1 MRLEWLEDLIA
12 VAETGSFS
20 EAAERRSLTQSA
32 FSRRIRQ
39 IEDHVGVELFDRSR
53 KPVQLQRTTEAQRD
67 RILQIIRTLRQ
78 LVADLRSGSQMVDNH
93 VVLASQHALTT
104 SRTPRLLQ
112 GVLERHESI
121 SVRLRSA
128 NFDDCFGQLLSR
140 KADIALVYRIEA
152 IAPEVEADYLET
164 VEVGQDRL
172 IPVHAAARRADHLR
186 DRAMGLLPIVTYPDA
201 VFLGQVM
208 NLLILPN
215 LPPPLQAVQRVET
228 ALTLAAQEMAQVG
241 IGSAWIPESLAR
253 DRIAEGKL
261 IDLSD
266 ELPSCALTI
275 TVMRLAGAKR
285 RAEEAVWTELV
296 SSPAEAGG

>member
-1 MRLEWLEDLIA
+1 MEWLEDLIA

-20 EAAERRSLTQSA
+20 EAAERRLLTQSA

-78 LVADLRSGSQMVDNH
+78 LVADLRSGSQIADSH

-112 GVLERHESI
+112 GVLARDASI
-121 SVRLRSA
+121 TIRLRSA
-128 NFDDCFGQLLSR
+128 NFDDCYGQLLAR
-140 KADIALVYRIEA
+140 KADIALVYRIEG

-164 VEVGQDRL
+164 FELGQDRL

-186 DRAMGLLPIVTYPDA
+186 DRAMGLLPIVSYPDA

-208 NLLILPN
+208 NLLILPK

-241 IGSAWIPESLAR
+241 IGTAWIPESLAR
-253 DRIAEGKL
+253 DRIADGGL
-261 IDLSD
+261 IDFSD
-266 ELPSCALTI
+266 DLPSCDLAI
-275 TVMRLAGAKR
+275 TAMRLAGSKSSS
-285 RAEEAVWTELV
+285 EEAVWTELV
-296 SSPAEAGG
+296 GG

>member
-1 MRLEWLEDLIA
+1 MRLEWLEDLVA

-39 IEDHVGVELFDRSR
+39 IEDYVGVELFDRSR
-53 KPVQLQRTTEAQRD
+53 KPVQLQRTTESQRD
-67 RILQIIRTLRQ
+67 QILQIIRTLRQ
-78 LVADLRSGSQMVDNH
+78 LVADLRSGSQMIDNR

-112 GVLERHESI
+112 RVLARHEAI
-121 SVRLRSA
+121 NIRLRSA
-128 NFDDCFGQLLSR
+128 NFDECYGQLLSR
-140 KADIALVYRIEA
+140 KADIALVYRIEG

-164 VEVGQDRL
+164 VEIGSDRM
-172 IPVHAAARRADHLR
+172 IPVHAASHRAQHLR
-186 DRAMGLLPIVTYPDA
+186 DRAMGQLSIVSYPDK

-208 NLLILPN
+208 NLLILPH
-215 LPPPLQAVQRVET
+215 LPEPLQAVRKVET

-253 DRIAEGKL
+253 GRIAEGSL
-261 IDLSD
+261 TDLSD
-266 ELPSCALTI
+266 DLPSCELTI
-275 TVMRLAGAKR
+275 TAMRLAGPKR
-285 RAEEAVWTELV
+285 KAENAVWTELV
-296 SSPAEAGG
+296 SGDGQEA